1 MNVET
6 NQEMQQDIRDLEYTV
21 TQNEFFIKQ
30 YNHVKALENNPDF
43 KEIISKG
50 FMKDY
55 ALEQVNALAVPECRG
70 AEAQASIQ
78 RNIGAVASLTQF
90 LNMLLIHGANAED
103 ELQASEDAL
112 QNARDELA
120 NVNVEQ

>member
-1 MNVET
+1 MSLEI
-6 NQEMQQDIRDLEYTV
+6 QEMKQDIRDLEYTV

-30 YNHVKALENNPDF
+30 YKHVKALESNPDF
-43 KEIISKG
+43 KEVISKG

-70 AEAQASIQ
+70 AEAQAAIS
-78 RNIGAVASLTQF
+78 RNIGAVSSLTQF
-90 LNMLLIHGANAED
+90 LNMLLTHGANAED

-120 NVNVEQ
+120 NAIVEQ